1 MASLFHSAAAL
12 QLGAVEAS
20 SLYSVVIVD
29 CVSERSGSYVQ
40 FLDPSFTGVGLAWTS
55 KCVRGGK
62 MTAVSVCQLRREHE
76 AFPFGEALN
85 PGPDLHIHLVLHLV
99 ILQV

>member
-1 MASLFHSAAAL
+1 LASLFHSAAAL

-62 MTAVSVCQLRREHE
+62 MTDVSVCQLRREHE

-85 PGPDLHIHLVLHLV
+85 PGPDLHIYLV

>member
-1 MASLFHSAAAL
+1 MFQLAVAL

-20 SLYSVVIVD
+20 SLYSVVSVD

-40 FLDPSFTGVGLAWTS
+40 ILDPLFTGVGLAWTS
-55 KCVRGGK
+55 KCVRVGK
-62 MTAVSVCQLRREHE
+62 MTAVSVCQLRCEHE

-85 PGPDLHIHLVLHLV
+85 PGPDLHIHLV